1 MTNVTTMLRGEMLRL
16 ADADGR
22 LIRVQAGRLWITQ
35 EGEGADHIVEAGQTF
50 TIGKPGVTLV
60 AALRPSA
67 FQYLGEAVSLPLQL
81 AAA

>member
-1 MTNVTTMLRGEMLRL
+1 MTNITKMLRGEMLRL

-35 EGEGADHIVEAGQTF
+35 EGERADHIVEPGQTF
-50 TIGKPGVTLV
+50 SIGKPGVTLIT
-60 AALRPSA
+60 ALRPSS
-67 FQYLGEAVSLPLQL
+67 FQYLGEPVGLPLQL